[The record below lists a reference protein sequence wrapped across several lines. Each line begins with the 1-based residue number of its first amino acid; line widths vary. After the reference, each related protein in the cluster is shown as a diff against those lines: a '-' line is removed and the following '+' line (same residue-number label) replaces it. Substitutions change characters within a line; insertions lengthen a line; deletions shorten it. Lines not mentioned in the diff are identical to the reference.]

1 VSAVPNRP
9 PIPRFWWPIWMAVLV
24 VALIVFYGF
33 FTPAW
38 IGIRAVAALSERSR
52 RSLDGRRQGSAR

>member
-1 VSAVPNRP
+1 MSAVPNRP
-9 PIPRFWWPIWMAVLV
+9 PIRFYWWILWMAL
-24 VALIVFYGF
+24 LLIGWIVFYIF

-52 RSLDGRRQGSAR
+52 RAVGGTTSQA